1 MFKTLTQLL
10 RRSCWILPQTT
21 FDPGQGRNDFAVM
34 ARNISFCSSRKILV
48 MQNATL
54 CATVQ
59 DPYEK
64 IQECAVRAKQ
74 LMGLATNNETPAVY
88 SHGNSLCENKVG

>member
-1 MFKTLTQLL
+1 
-10 RRSCWILPQTT
+10 
-21 FDPGQGRNDFAVM
+21 
-34 ARNISFCSSRKILV
+34 